1 MWTAFSGSAD
11 RNGLVNRFMSVAVGG
26 RFARWSLQ
34 SLEFAV
40 GQGLTQAAGMISG
53 LIYVRLMPVDQ
64 YALYAMALSSLAFV
78 SIGSDMGVSGA
89 LGYYCR
95 EHGTDWSVI
104 QPMIAAIV
112 KLRSVLLVF
121 ASLIVG
127 VFLLKTVHERN
138 LPIITVLAC
147 FGLVVGTVACQLRAG
162 IDLGLMRFEGMQR
175 ESYYCEAAGSIT
187 RLVVALGM
195 IVTGITTALFG
206 LAGQL
211 LGSLSVLAALPVF
224 RRTRSPTNSSQ
235 LIGKDVWR
243 AILGLATP
251 TLPTTIVYM
260 AQDPLVLWFAL
271 AFGGNAPIA
280 EAFAVGRIGAIYGL
294 VGIFITV
301 VIGPKFTRIRDDA
314 HFARMAGL
322 CLSALVLLST
332 AATMIAYLA
341 PSALLLLIGPKYAHL
356 HREVVLSIVATSFN
370 LLIAFL
376 TMVNRMRGWVRLEP
390 LIAASQAVAIFVLA
404 SHWSF
409 GDSASVLELMVA
421 LAGFSLFCLFTMSVL
436 GLLMPALV
444 KVR

>member
-26 RFARWSLQ
+26 GFARWSRQ

-40 GQGLTQAAGMISG
+40 GQGLAQAAGMLSG

-64 YALYAMALSSLAFV
+64 YALYAMALSSMAFV

-112 KLRSVLLVF
+112 KLRSVLLMF

-127 VFLLKTVHERN
+127 VFLLKTAHERN

-187 RLVVALGM
+187 RLVAALGM
-195 IVTGITTALFG
+195 IVTGITTAVFA

-235 LIGKDVWR
+235 PIGKDVWR
-243 AILGLATP
+243 AILGFAIP

-271 AFGGNAPIA
+271 AFGGKTPIA

-294 VGIFITV
+294 MGIFITV
-301 VIGPKFTRIRDDA
+301 VVGPKFARIRDDA

-322 CLSALVLLST
+322 CLSALVLLSA

-356 HREVVLSIVATSFN
+356 HREVVLAIVASSFN
-370 LLIAFL
+370 LLITFL
-376 TMVNRMRGWVRLEP
+376 AMVNRMRGWVRLEP
-390 LIAASQAVAIFVLA
+390 LVAASQAVAIFVLA

-409 GDSASVLELMVA
+409 EDSANVLELMVA
-421 LAGFSLFCLFTMSVL
+421 LAGFSSFCFFTMSVL